1 MLNRSQRNS
10 YGSNSYN
17 SLRKSTTKKYDTPDR
32 INIKP
37 FESNNIDR
45 RI

>member
-1 MLNRSQRNS
+1 MLNKSQRHG

-17 SLRKSTTKKYDTPDR
+17 SLRKSTPKRYDTPDR
-32 INIKP
+32 PIIKQ